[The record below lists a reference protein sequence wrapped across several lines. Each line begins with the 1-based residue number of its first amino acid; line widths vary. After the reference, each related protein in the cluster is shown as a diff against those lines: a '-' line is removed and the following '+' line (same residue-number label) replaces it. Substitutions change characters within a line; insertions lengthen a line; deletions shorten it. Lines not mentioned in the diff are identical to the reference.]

1 MSDINF
7 IITQKEDLKSLIY
20 QWLDEHPH
28 FLFQASEKEKESD
41 KPMSRPEIA
50 EYLGISKVT
59 VTDWMKK
66 GLPYRRMHGRVYF
79 IKEEVMAAMG
89 SFNHRKNSF
98 IKMNDQNK

>member
-1 MSDINF
+1 MSEINF
-7 IITQKEDLKSLIY
+7 IIAQKEDLKSLIY

-28 FLFQASEKEKESD
+28 FLFKADEKENESD
-41 KPMSRPEIA
+41 KPMSRAEIA

-79 IKEEVMAAMG
+79 NKEEVMAAM
-89 SFNHRKNSF
+89 STFNHRKNSF
-98 IKMNDQNK
+98 SKLNDSKK